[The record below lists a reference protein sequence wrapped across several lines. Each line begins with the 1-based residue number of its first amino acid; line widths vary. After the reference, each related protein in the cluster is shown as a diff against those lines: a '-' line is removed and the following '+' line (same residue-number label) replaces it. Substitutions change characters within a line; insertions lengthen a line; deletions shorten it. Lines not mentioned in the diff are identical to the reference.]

1 MCACETVDL
10 HRASPCR
17 DDGFSDQRKRC
28 EWVCTHD
35 DNMCRAKDAYALVN
49 LRLGFDGV
57 LRGESDPAGGAS
69 LIAYNPFGTWELL
82 FRVGRSLGWLRPAF
96 LAVAPAAGFKLDV
109 ELCEPH
115 ATYVEQ
121 NRTGSSRSPS
131 AWPGP
136 RERIARRQTRHW
148 SFPSTGYPSAGT
160 GRRRCAQLWRLVPR
174 RSGQSNVPGQD
185 LVGSW

>member
-136 RERIARRQTRHW
+136 RERIAPRRTHRCSYLLMEY
-148 SFPSTGYPSAGT
+148 SFAGT
-160 GRRRCAQLWRLVPR
+160 VRLHRAPGCQLGPR
-174 RSGQSNVPGQD
+174 HAALSI
-185 LVGSW
+185 